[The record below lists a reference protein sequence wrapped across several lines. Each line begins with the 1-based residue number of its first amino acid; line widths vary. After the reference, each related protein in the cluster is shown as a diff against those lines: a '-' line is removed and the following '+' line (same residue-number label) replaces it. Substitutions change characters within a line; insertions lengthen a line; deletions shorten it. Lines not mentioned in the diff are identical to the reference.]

1 MAPNLCTIC
10 HDYDERFGRPASS
23 KVFCV
28 GGCGR
33 CYHKR
38 CMRKVVHLNDTG
50 FCVNCRQETS
60 SSVASGRGQIRLETL
75 MDRLKRLEAK
85 LDAGFAG
92 RLPSRNHATTSNELS
107 KNPPAYDS
115 VIKDA
120 GGPSKFPPK
129 VWTNI
134 FQKLN
139 ATQLANARLVC
150 RRWNQII
157 GHSPT
162 LVDKLVLNFPRGTVL
177 TNNCAPIQT
186 LTSSTKLRHTRA
198 TFQEL
203 TIVGAATWWPS
214 IGKNLHTLTLINC
227 KVSIDM
233 LLEMLKA
240 TTALKRLSLT
250 CGENLFFRTLPEVT
264 FTMQYLEHLILA
276 NIRHVEIL
284 DIFKQICPLLKTLKL
299 PGENRNDEF
308 VVAAIRF
315 IWAAQNTL
323 EELELAGEPGELW
336 DRISEAIGMQLR
348 RVKVVAGALDE
359 MRLARLC
366 ETFPTVEGLMT
377 PTSRVTDKVLTT
389 IGANLCKLK
398 YLDITLSSS
407 DSPDDLSFLKSM
419 PELRT
424 LALRCAFPAVG
435 FGNLKHANLESL
447 SLRGVEQGNGVGGHW
462 FAHFPNL
469 RSVALTDCT
478 VESWS
483 DLFVPV
489 VTQLKKLAHLSLVGI
504 KVRNAGSEYLPDY
517 LAQLTTLRLAGC
529 DLSKDSLIMLFT
541 LCPRL
546 TRIFLQ
552 DMAGVDDEVTLAIC
566 QYVRELQQIRVVG
579 CAGLTDQ
586 CLEYLW
592 NYYEE
597 LDVVEVVDCVN
608 ISKEALEQTF
618 A

>member
-1 MAPNLCTIC
+1 MASKCTVC
-10 HDYDERFGRPASS
+10 GDKDERRGRRGGL
-23 KVFCV
+23 KVFCAD
-28 GGCGR
+28 GCGR
-33 CYHKR
+33 GYHKR
-38 CMRKVVHLNDTG
+38 CMRKVAHFNDTG
-50 FCVNCRQETS
+50 YCVICR
-60 SSVASGRGQIRLETL
+60 SVEQGPSASGELRLEDL
-75 MDRLKRLEAK
+75 LDRLERLEAK

-92 RLPSRNHATTSNELS
+92 TSNEQS
-107 KNPPAYDS
+107 NNAPPAYDS
-115 VIKDA
+115 VVRDA
-120 GGPSKFPPK
+120 AAAGPAKFPPK

-134 FQKLN
+134 FQKLT

-162 LVDKLVLNFPRGTVL
+162 LVDKMVLTFPRGTVL

-198 TFQEL
+198 AFREL

-214 IGKNLHTLTLINC
+214 IGQNLHTLTLIDC

-240 TTALKRLSLT
+240 TPALKRLSLT
-250 CGENLFFRTLPEVT
+250 CGESLFFRTLPEVT
-264 FTMQYLEHLILA
+264 FTLQYLEHLTLA

-348 RVKVVAGALDE
+348 RVKVVSGALDE

-377 PTSRVTDKVLTT
+377 PTSRVADKVLTT

-398 YLDITLSSS
+398 YLDVTLSSS

-424 LALRCAFPAVG
+424 LSLRSAFPAVG
-435 FGNLKHANLESL
+435 FGNLKHPNLESL
-447 SLRGVEQGNGVGGHW
+447 SLRGVEQRHW
-462 FAHFPNL
+462 FTHFPNL

-478 VESWS
+478 VDSWS
-483 DLFVPV
+483 DLFVPL

-504 KVRNAGSEYLPDY
+504 KVRNAGSEYFPDY
-517 LAQLTTLRLAGC
+517 LGQLATLRLAGC

-546 TRIFLQ
+546 TRLFLK

-566 QYVRELQQIRVVG
+566 QYVRELQEIRVVG

-586 CLEYLW
+586 FMEYLW

-597 LDVVEVVDCVN
+597 LEVVEVVDCVN
-608 ISKEALEQTF
+608 ISKEALEQMLG
-618 A
+618 